1 MTQITISKPSSAQWT
16 ATFNNPPINLI
27 DPDTIG
33 ELQDLVA
40 ALESDA
46 EVKVVVFRSAD
57 PDFFLA
63 HWDVLADKAK
73 VAAMPPGPTGL
84 HPWADV
90 LVRLSRAPVASIAE
104 IRGRARGAGSEFVL
118 SCDMRFASRERG
130 ILGQFEVGMGAGSS
144 AAPTRNCGLARR
156 WRWWSR
162 PHKRMFRWSEG
173 PASEEGNAHS
183 SSPIWPKLPQACG
196 SDSANA
202 NLGIAARRFP
212 CSIAAKSTMAL

>member
-1 MTQITISKPSSAQWT
+1 MTQITISKLSSAQWT

-73 VAAMPPGPTGL
+73 VAGMAPGPTGL
-84 HPWADV
+84 HP
-90 LVRLSRAPVASIAE
+90 
-104 IRGRARGAGSEFVL
+104 
-118 SCDMRFASRERG
+118 
-130 ILGQFEVGMGAGSS
+130 
-144 AAPTRNCGLARR
+144 
-156 WRWWSR
+156 
-162 PHKRMFRWSEG
+162 
-173 PASEEGNAHS
+173 
-183 SSPIWPKLPQACG
+183 
-196 SDSANA
+196 
-202 NLGIAARRFP
+202 
-212 CSIAAKSTMAL
+212 